1 MDKYCLFDKVF
12 ILNFFPEKSVSR
24 FKILDLKA
32 ELCFFEIIFATV
44 FFEKIYFGDINSPS
58 ATTRSGEGILVT
70 ALSIFF
76 SFFVCLTMLGKV
88 KEAIHNRVHPNNNN
102 GDNEIEIPEAW
113 MLMITKHNR
122 RSVTKGTHE
131 GTE

>member
-1 MDKYCLFDKVF
+1 
-12 ILNFFPEKSVSR
+12 
-24 FKILDLKA
+24 
-32 ELCFFEIIFATV
+32 
-44 FFEKIYFGDINSPS
+44 
-58 ATTRSGEGILVT
+58 
-70 ALSIFF
+70 
-76 SFFVCLTMLGKV
+76 MLGKV

-122 RSVTKGTHE
+122 RSVTKGTYE